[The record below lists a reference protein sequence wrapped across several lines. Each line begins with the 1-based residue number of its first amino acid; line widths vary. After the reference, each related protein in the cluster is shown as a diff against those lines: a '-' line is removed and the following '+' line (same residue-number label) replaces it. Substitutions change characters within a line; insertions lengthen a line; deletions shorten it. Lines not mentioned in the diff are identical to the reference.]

1 MNGIFKSM
9 LFWVLIIV
17 SVALALNVFYTGKK
31 NPVELSYDEFM
42 SSVDRGEVVSVII
55 SEAQNKA
62 EGRLKD
68 GRTFFS
74 NIGSD
79 PELWKALKAA
89 KSKVNIKPADQ
100 FSWASLIISLL
111 PFVLLFVLGYIFIK
125 QMQGAGNSAFSFT
138 QNKAKLFSSNQL
150 KVTFADVAGCNE
162 AKEELKEV
170 IEFLKNPTK
179 FTKLGGKIPKGV
191 LLLGAP
197 GVGKTLLSRAVAGE
211 AAVPFFSIS
220 GSEFVELFV
229 GVGASRVRAL
239 FDQAKKNAPCIV
251 FIDELDAVGRHRG
264 AGMGGGHDE
273 REQTLNQLLVEMD
286 GFDTNSGVI
295 MVAAT
300 NRPDV
305 LDPALLRPGR
315 FDRRVVVDVP
325 DLNGRAEILK
335 IHSKKVPLA
344 KDIDLEVIARGTP
357 GFTGADLANLV
368 NEAAL
373 LAARK
378 DQKEI
383 NAHNFEEAKD
393 KIIMGLEKRSR
404 IISDKEKK
412 IVAYHEAGHALV
424 GKLTPGAEPLHK
436 VTIIPRGRALG
447 VTWQLPI
454 EDKYLRAKNEFL
466 TNIKILLA
474 GRITEEIF
482 FDDVTTGASN
492 DFSVATQTAH
502 AMVCE
507 YGMSKK
513 LGTRTY
519 GRADR
524 EVFLGRDFMREKD
537 YSEDTAKAIDREVAS
552 IINTSYAE
560 TKRLIVKHKDKLVK
574 LANELLDKESL
585 NGEQVDELLGIKQKE
600 KQEKKAGAKPAT
612 PPAPEVKTV

>member
-1 MNGIFKSM
+1 M

-179 FTKLGGKIPKGV
+179 FTKLGGKIHKGV